1 MRNRDLAWGWI
12 LGVGVLSM
20 LIGRAAGQ
28 DTSTPE
34 ERMQWVEV
42 THKLESAPL
51 DDSVNKQGEAAFKR
65 LSDVHDVHVLLCPAL
80 LSEFNGMKYAY
91 AHTITRQYM
100 LASGAFQIENPDKM
114 ADAKATALAGVES
127 VLKTYQAILQQKP
140 DAKAKALDDLLKK
153 QRQGTRHRNH
163 QRRLWGSVLFFGV
176 RPLDLSRLVV
186 DASAGPLCE
195 SHQPADA
202 ESLRDGQGQ
211 PPELYGSGW
220 ASGTV
225 GGGYSSS

>member
-1 MRNRDLAWGWI
+1 MRKIYLMWWWFLLLWI
-12 LGVGVLSM
+12 LPVLAVTAS
-20 LIGRAAGQ
+20 AQ

-34 ERMQWVEV
+34 ERAQWVEV

-51 DDSVNKQGEAAFKR
+51 DDGVNKQGEAAFKR

-100 LASGAFQIENPDKM
+100 MASGAFQIENPDKA
-114 ADAKATALAGVES
+114 ADAKATNLAAVES

-153 QRQGTRHRNH
+153 Q
-163 QRRLWGSVLFFGV
+163 
-176 RPLDLSRLVV
+176 
-186 DASAGPLCE
+186 
-195 SHQPADA
+195 
-202 ESLRDGQGQ
+202 GQGKLKDSVQ
-211 PPELYGSGW
+211 KQCQ
-220 ASGTV
+220 
-225 GGGYSSS
+225 

>member
-1 MRNRDLAWGWI
+1 MWNESVAWSC
-12 LGVGVLSM
+12 LLV
-20 LIGRAAGQ
+20 AACVAAPIAQRGGAQ

-100 LASGAFQIENPDKM
+100 LASGAFQIENPDKT
-114 ADAKATALAGVES
+114 ADAKATALAAVES
-127 VLKTYQAILQQKP
+127 LLKTYQAILQQKP
-140 DAKAKALDDLLKK
+140 DAKAKPLDDLLKK
-153 QRQGTRHRNH
+153 QSQGKLKDAV
-163 QRRLWGSVLFFGV
+163 QKQCQ
-176 RPLDLSRLVV
+176 LSARVV
-186 DASAGPLCE
+186 GKLSNGKKGCVTALMY
-195 SHQPADA
+195 AD
-202 ESLRDGQGQ
+202 
-211 PPELYGSGW
+211 
-220 ASGTV
+220 
-225 GGGYSSS
+225 GGKI

>member
-1 MRNRDLAWGWI
+1 MRNIYLMWGSFLLLWI
-12 LGVGVLSM
+12 LPVL
-20 LIGRAAGQ
+20 AATASAQ

-34 ERMQWVEV
+34 ERAQWVEA

-91 AHTITRQYM
+91 SHTITRQYM
-100 LASGAFQIENPDKM
+100 LASGAFQIENPDKA
-114 ADAKATALAGVES
+114 ADTKATALAGVES

-153 QRQGTRHRNH
+153 QSQGK
-163 QRRLWGSVLFFGV
+163 LKDSVQKQ
-176 RPLDLSRLVV
+176 
-186 DASAGPLCE
+186 C
-195 SHQPADA
+195 Q
-202 ESLRDGQGQ
+202 
-211 PPELYGSGW
+211 
-220 ASGTV
+220 
-225 GGGYSSS
+225 